1 MVVCGRGV
9 WSSWSSASDTSVSGA
24 GREAR
29 GEGESDGASV
39 VEREGDTGQGASVR
53 GEAGILLVSES
64 DKSLCKGV
72 GAEKD
77 DSSVVV
83 SGGDEAA
90 ARKSAPFLSDGA
102 EVDVTASGDCDGCT
116 DGGEV
121 PDGDTEGAEGGC
133 DSQEGGSGSCVEV
146 PCG

>member
-29 GEGESDGASV
+29 G
-39 VEREGDTGQGASVR
+39 SVR

-90 ARKSAPFLSDGA
+90 ARKSGPFLSDGA
-102 EVDVTASGDCDGCT
+102 GVDVTASGDCDGCT
-116 DGGEV
+116 DGGDV
-121 PDGDTEGAEGGC
+121 PDGDTEGAEGGG
-133 DSQEGGSGSCVEV
+133 DSQEGGSGSCVGEV
-146 PCG
+146 SCG